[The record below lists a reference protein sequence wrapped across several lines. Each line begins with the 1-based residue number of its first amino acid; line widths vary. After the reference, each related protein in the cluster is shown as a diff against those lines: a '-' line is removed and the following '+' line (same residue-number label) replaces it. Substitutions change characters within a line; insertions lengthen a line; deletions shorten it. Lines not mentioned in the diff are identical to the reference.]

1 MICTMQDLS
10 GVGLEIVLQCKN
22 VFIHCVILVH
32 YGNCPPIC
40 IELPKRK
47 PISEM
52 GLLDALQDFA
62 TTATPDQM
70 KAMFEAEGVRTINAL
85 GEKHGTVTARINDRE
100 NFEVTTLRIDV
111 VCHGR
116 KADVEF
122 TEDWRL
128 DANRRDLTVN
138 SMFLGLDGVLYDFF
152 EGREDLKKRRV
163 AFVGTLNFVKDLG
176 NVNVRTSWNELCEED
191 NIVP

>member
-1 MICTMQDLS
+1 
-10 GVGLEIVLQCKN
+10 
-22 VFIHCVILVH
+22 
-32 YGNCPPIC
+32 
-40 IELPKRK
+40 
-47 PISEM
+47 
-52 GLLDALQDFA
+52 
-62 TTATPDQM
+62 M

-122 TEDWRL
+122 TEDWKL

-163 AFVGTLNFVKDLG
+163 AFVGTSIFVIYRRK
-176 NVNVRTSWNELCEED
+176 R
-191 NIVP
+191 